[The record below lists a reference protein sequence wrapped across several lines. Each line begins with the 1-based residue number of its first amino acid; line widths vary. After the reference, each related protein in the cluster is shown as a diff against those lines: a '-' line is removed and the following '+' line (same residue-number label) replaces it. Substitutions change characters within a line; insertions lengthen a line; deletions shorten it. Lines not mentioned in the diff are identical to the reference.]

1 MTIPFPTFRQ
11 HPEFAVNRKMLLA
24 LFVIAA
30 AGCAKTET
38 KAVVIPTATIQRR
51 DVVVDAEA
59 TGVIEPINVIEVKSK
74 TASGQVVKM
83 PIEIGSQVR
92 PGDLMV
98 QLDTK
103 DLTTAVEQSKADL
116 AASKSNFDVASAALK
131 RQQQLFN
138 DRIITRPDLE
148 AAQTQFANAQASL
161 VRTTSADELSRQ
173 RLTDATVNATVV
185 GTIITKPVSLG
196 QVIQAGGTSVN
207 GGSVIATM
215 ADLSKVRS
223 RALVNETDIGAV
235 QAGQQATVTVD
246 AYPDRPFRGIVEK
259 IEPQATVQQNV
270 TMFPVLISLDNSEGL
285 LKPGMNGEV
294 KVRTDERLG
303 VVAVPND
310 AIRSVRE
317 ARQAAGL
324 LGLNPD
330 SVAAQLKLSGGGGF
344 GGMGGGRGQ
353 GGQGGPST
361 GGAPSGGATGG
372 KQVQVSKGELGL
384 EFLGAAQGG
393 AQGGGRQGGFQMPDV
408 TDADCK
414 KVDDAMKK
422 KPAIAKQVDDLRATM
437 RDAADRTAVQAQMKT
452 LYEKLGVDMMVSSA
466 CRRRSGGG
474 APGGAPGGAMGGGDR
489 SGDRGGDRGGAQG
502 FTRGGSQGGAPW
514 GGAMGGRGG
523 APANGSMTSGR
534 QRARTGLV
542 FVQKGTT
549 WEPKMVRLGVANY
562 DYTEVTDGL
571 AEGDKVALLS
581 AAALQAKRQ
590 EQNDRMKSM
599 TGSPLGGAG
608 GASGGRPGGGGRGN

>member
-1 MTIPFPTFRQ
+1 M
-11 HPEFAVNRKMLLA
+11 NRKMLLA
-24 LFVIAA
+24 LFVVAA
-30 AGCAKTET
+30 TGCAKTEA
-38 KAVVIPTATIQRR
+38 KAVVILTATIQRR

-92 PGDLMV
+92 PGDLIV

-103 DLTTAVEQSKADL
+103 DLLTAVAQSKADL
-116 AASKSNFDVASAALK
+116 VASKSNFDVASAALK

-148 AAQTQFANAQASL
+148 AAQTSFANSQASL
-161 VRTTSADELSRQ
+161 VRTTSADELARQ
-173 RLTDATVNATVV
+173 RLTDATVNATVS

-235 QAGQQATVTVD
+235 QPGQQATVTVD
-246 AYPDRPFRGIVEK
+246 AYPDRPFRGRVEK

-285 LKPGMNGEV
+285 LRPGMNGEV
-294 KVRTDERLG
+294 KVRTDERIG
-303 VVAVPND
+303 VIAVPND

-330 SVAAQLKLSGGGGF
+330 SVAAQLKLNGGGGF
-344 GGMGGGRGQ
+344 GGPGGGGQGGAGAGGKPQVQVSHGELAFDFVATAQQGGDRQGGMGGGR
-353 GGQGGPST
+353 P
-361 GGAPSGGATGG
+361 
-372 KQVQVSKGELGL
+372 
-384 EFLGAAQGG
+384 
-393 AQGGGRQGGFQMPDV
+393 GGFQMPDV

-422 KPAIAKQVDDLRATM
+422 KPEIAKQIDDLRASM
-437 RDAADRTAVQAQMKT
+437 RDAADRQAVQAQMKT
-452 LYEKLGVDMMVSSA
+452 LYEKVGVDMMVSSA

-474 APGGAPGGAMGGGDR
+474 FGGPGAPRAPSGGATGGATGGGR
-489 SGDRGGDRGGAQG
+489 SG
-502 FTRGGSQGGAPW
+502 P
-514 GGAMGGRGG
+514 
-523 APANGSMTSGR
+523 PANGSMTSGR

-542 FVQKGTT
+542 FVQKGTS
-549 WEPKMVRLGVANY
+549 WEPKLIRLGVANY

-571 AEGDKVALLS
+571 VEGDKVAMLS

-590 EQNDRMKSM
+590 EQNDKMKSM
-599 TGSPLGGAG
+599 TGSPLGGASG
-608 GASGGRPGGGGRGN
+608 GGRPGGGRGN

>member
-92 PGDLMV
+92 PGDLIV

-103 DLTTAVEQSKADL
+103 DLLTAVEQSKADL
-116 AASKSNFDVASAALK
+116 SASKSNFDVASAALK

-148 AAQTQFANAQASL
+148 AAQTQFANSQASL
-161 VRTTSADELSRQ
+161 VRSTSADELARQ
-173 RLTDATVNATVV
+173 RLTDATVNATVG

-294 KVRTDERLG
+294 KVRTDERIG
-303 VVAVPND
+303 VIAVPND

-330 SVAAQLKLSGGGGF
+330 SVAAQLKLNGGGF
-344 GGMGGGRGQ
+344 GGPGGGRGQ
-353 GGQGGPST
+353 GGP
-361 GGAPSGGATGG
+361 GGAGAPPAGGAT
-372 KQVQVSKGELGL
+372 KTQVSRGELAL
-384 EFLGAAQGG
+384 DFQGG
-393 AQGGGRQGGFQMPDV
+393 FGQGGGRQGGFQMPDV

-422 KPAIAKQVDDLRATM
+422 KPAIAKQIDDLRASM
-437 RDAADRTAVQAQMKT
+437 RDAADRSAVQAQMKT
-452 LYEKLGVDMMVSSA
+452 LYEKLGVDMMISGS
-466 CRRRSGGG
+466 CRRRNGGG
-474 APGGAPGGAMGGGDR
+474 GPSGAPAGAMGGGN
-489 SGDRGGDRGGAQG
+489 GGGGQG
-502 FTRGGSQGGAPW
+502 FTRGGQGGAPS
-514 GGAMGGRGG
+514 GSAQGGRGAG
-523 APANGSMTSGR
+523 TANGSMTSGR

-549 WEPKMVRLGVANY
+549 WEPRIVRLGVANY

-571 AEGDKVALLS
+571 VEGDKVAMLS

-599 TGSPLGGAG
+599 TGSPLGG
-608 GASGGRPGGGGRGN
+608 GASGGRTGGGRGN

>member
-1 MTIPFPTFRQ
+1 MTFSFPTFRQ

-24 LFVIAA
+24 LFVVAA

-92 PGDLMV
+92 PGDLIV

-103 DLTTAVEQSKADL
+103 DLLTAVAQSKADL

-131 RQQQLFN
+131 RQQQLFD

-148 AAQTQFANAQASL
+148 AAQTSFANSQASF
-161 VRTTSADELSRQ
+161 VRTTSADELARQ
-173 RLTDATVNATVV
+173 RLSDATVNATVG

-235 QAGQQATVTVD
+235 QPGQQATVTVD
-246 AYPDRPFRGIVEK
+246 AYPDRPFRGRVEK

-285 LKPGMNGEV
+285 LRPGMNGEV
-294 KVRTDERLG
+294 KVRTDERIG
-303 VVAVPND
+303 VIAVPND

-330 SVAAQLKLSGGGGF
+330 TVAAQLKLNGGGWGGPPSGAGGKPQVQVSHGELAVDF
-344 GGMGGGRGQ
+344 VATAQQGGDRQGGMGGGR
-353 GGQGGPST
+353 P
-361 GGAPSGGATGG
+361 
-372 KQVQVSKGELGL
+372 
-384 EFLGAAQGG
+384 
-393 AQGGGRQGGFQMPDV
+393 GGFQMPDV

-422 KPAIAKQVDDLRATM
+422 KPAIAKQIDDLRASM
-437 RDAADRTAVQAQMKT
+437 RDAADRQAVQAQMKT
-452 LYEKLGVDMMVSSA
+452 LYEKVGVDMVVSGA

-474 APGGAPGGAMGGGDR
+474 FGSPGSPGSPGGPAAPSGGATGGGR
-489 SGDRGGDRGGAQG
+489 SG
-502 FTRGGSQGGAPW
+502 P
-514 GGAMGGRGG
+514 
-523 APANGSMTSGR
+523 PANGSMTSGR

-542 FVQKGTT
+542 FVQKGTS
-549 WEPKMVRLGVANY
+549 WEPKLIRLGVANY

-571 AEGDKVALLS
+571 VEGDKVAMLS

-599 TGSPLGGAG
+599 TGSPLGGASG
-608 GASGGRPGGGGRGN
+608 GGRPGGGGRGN

>member
-1 MTIPFPTFRQ
+1 MTFSFPTFRQ

-24 LFVIAA
+24 LFVVAA

-92 PGDLMV
+92 PGDLIV

-103 DLTTAVEQSKADL
+103 DLLTAVAQSKADL

-131 RQQQLFN
+131 RQQQLFD

-148 AAQTQFANAQASL
+148 AAQTSFANSQASF
-161 VRTTSADELSRQ
+161 VRTTSADELARQ
-173 RLTDATVNATVV
+173 RLSDATVNATVG

-235 QAGQQATVTVD
+235 QPGQQATVTVD
-246 AYPDRPFRGIVEK
+246 AYPDRPFRGRVEK

-285 LKPGMNGEV
+285 LRPGMNGEV
-294 KVRTDERLG
+294 KVRTDERIG
-303 VVAVPND
+303 VIAVPND

-330 SVAAQLKLSGGGGF
+330 TVAAQLKLNGGGWGGPPSGAGGKPQVQVSHGELAF
-344 GGMGGGRGQ
+344 DFVATAQQGGDRQGGMGGGR
-353 GGQGGPST
+353 P
-361 GGAPSGGATGG
+361 
-372 KQVQVSKGELGL
+372 
-384 EFLGAAQGG
+384 
-393 AQGGGRQGGFQMPDV
+393 GGFQMPDV

-422 KPAIAKQVDDLRATM
+422 KPAIAKQIDDLSASM
-437 RDAADRTAVQAQMKT
+437 RDAADRQAVQAVRAQMKT
-452 LYEKLGVDMMVSSA
+452 LYEKVGVDMVVSGA

-474 APGGAPGGAMGGGDR
+474 FGSPGSPGSPGGPAAPSGGATGGGR
-489 SGDRGGDRGGAQG
+489 SG
-502 FTRGGSQGGAPW
+502 P
-514 GGAMGGRGG
+514 
-523 APANGSMTSGR
+523 PANGSMTSGR

-542 FVQKGTT
+542 FVQKGTS
-549 WEPKMVRLGVANY
+549 WEPKLIRLGVANY

-571 AEGDKVALLS
+571 VEGDKVAMLS

-599 TGSPLGGAG
+599 TGSPLGGASG
-608 GASGGRPGGGGRGN
+608 GGRPGGGGRGN

>member
-1 MTIPFPTFRQ
+1 MTFSFPPFRQ
-11 HPEFAVNRKMLLA
+11 YPEFAVNRKMLLA
-24 LFVIAA
+24 FVVIAA

-92 PGDLMV
+92 PGDLIV

-103 DLTTAVEQSKADL
+103 DLLTAVEQSKADL
-116 AASKSNFDVASAALK
+116 AASRSNFDVASAALK
-131 RQQQLFN
+131 RQQQLFA

-148 AAQTQFANAQASL
+148 TAQTQFANSQASL
-161 VRTTSADELSRQ
+161 VRATSADELSRQ
-173 RLTDATVNATVV
+173 RLTDATVNATVS

-235 QAGQQATVTVD
+235 QPGQQATVTVD
-246 AYPDRPFRGIVEK
+246 AYPDRPFRGKVEK

-294 KVRTDERLG
+294 KVRTDERIG
-303 VVAVPND
+303 VIAVPND

-330 SVAAQLKLSGGGGF
+330 TVAAQLKASGSGWGGPGGGGA
-344 GGMGGGRGQ
+344 
-353 GGQGGPST
+353 PP
-361 GGAPSGGATGG
+361 GGAMGG
-372 KQVQVSKGELGL
+372 KQVQVSKGELAL
-384 EFLGAAQGG
+384 DF
-393 AQGGGRQGGFQMPDV
+393 QGGGQGGFGQGGFQMPEV

-422 KPAIAKQVDDLRATM
+422 KPAIGKQIDDLRATM
-437 RDAADRTAVQAQMKT
+437 RDAADRQAVQAQMKT
-452 LYEKLGVDMMVSSA
+452 LYEKLGVDMMVSGA
-466 CRRRSGGG
+466 CRRRNGGG
-474 APGGAPGGAMGGGDR
+474 TPGGAPGGTTVRAPGGAATSGGR
-489 SGDRGGDRGGAQG
+489 SG
-502 FTRGGSQGGAPW
+502 P
-514 GGAMGGRGG
+514 
-523 APANGSMTSGR
+523 PANGSMTSGR

-542 FVQKGTT
+542 FVQKGPT
-549 WEPKMVRLGVANY
+549 WEPKIIRLGVANY

-571 AEGDKVALLS
+571 AEGDKVAMLS
-581 AAALQAKRQ
+581 GAALQAKRQ
-590 EQNDRMKSM
+590 EQNDKMKAM

-608 GASGGRPGGGGRGN
+608 SARPGGGGRGN